1 MSVFSLH
8 HVSISVSNLEKS
20 VLFYTTVIGLV
31 PILRPPF
38 RSEGAWL
45 AIGEQQVHLN
55 VKPSSHF
62 DPNRKFNP
70 TEPHFALRT
79 DDLKQMIGK
88 LESKGYLDHLDDDDQ
103 MRLVKDLDGIAG
115 FPQIFV
121 FDPDRNL
128 VEINAHL
135 WDS

>member
-1 MSVFSLH
+1 MPVFSLH
-8 HVSISVSNLEKS
+8 HVSISVSNLVKS
-20 VLFYTTVIGLV
+20 VHFYSNVIGLT

-45 AIGEQQVHLN
+45 ACGEQHVHLN
-55 VKPSSHF
+55 AKPTSHF

-70 TEPHFALRT
+70 TEPHFAIRT
-79 DDLKQMIGK
+79 VDLSQMIKK
-88 LESKGYLDHLDDDDQ
+88 LENNGYFSHLHEDDPK
-103 MRLVKDLDGIAG
+103 RLFTDINSIAG

-128 VEINAHL
+128 VEFNAR
-135 WDS
+135 SMTN